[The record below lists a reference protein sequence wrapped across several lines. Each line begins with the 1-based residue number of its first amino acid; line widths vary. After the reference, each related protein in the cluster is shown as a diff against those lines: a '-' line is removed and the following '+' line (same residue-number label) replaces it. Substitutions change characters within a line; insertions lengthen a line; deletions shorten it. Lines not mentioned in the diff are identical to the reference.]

1 MKQRITA
8 LGILA
13 LVLALGLTSCAPMGG
28 PEQEVAA
35 KILGRRIGYH
45 GVQAWPPVFK
55 ELGNLA
61 HSACEAIEDKDK
73 ALEGA
78 FQTIAH
84 VIAEELNDPLL
95 EDDLMDIIELIG
107 FDLDT
112 GYNILG
118 ITEEQ
123 LVLLEVFVCY
133 FAVGV
138 DRGGG

>member
-1 MKQRITA
+1 MFPRITA
-8 LGILA
+8 LGVLA
-13 LVLALGLTSCAPMGG
+13 LVLALALTSCAPMGG

-45 GVQAWPPVFK
+45 GVQAWPPTFK
-55 ELGNLA
+55 ELGKIA

-73 ALEGA
+73 ALKGA

-84 VIAEELNDPLL
+84 VIAEELNDPLV

-107 FDLDT
+107 FDLDAD
-112 GYNILG
+112 YNILG

-123 LVLLEVFVCY
+123 MALLEGFICY

-138 DRGGG
+138 VKGGG